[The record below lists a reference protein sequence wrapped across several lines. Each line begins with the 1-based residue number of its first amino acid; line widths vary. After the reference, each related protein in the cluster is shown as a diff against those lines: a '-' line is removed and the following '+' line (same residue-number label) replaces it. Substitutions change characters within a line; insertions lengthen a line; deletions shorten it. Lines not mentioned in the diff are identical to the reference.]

1 MLRVYN
7 KVHREISIIR
17 HNNNNN
23 PKPNFVTSSFL
34 NPKVKTNK
42 KLPFDYLQSEFQVTK
57 KKIRSLIIKSP
68 NWVNYLIKS
77 ITDGLIW
84 FCLS

>member
-1 MLRVYN
+1 VAFSRKYIHNLWANLWRRVYN

-17 HNNNNN
+17 HNNNNNNN

-42 KLPFDYLQSEFQVTK
+42 KLPFFFFDYLQSEFQV
-57 KKIRSLIIKSP
+57 
-68 NWVNYLIKS
+68 
-77 ITDGLIW
+77 
-84 FCLS
+84 